1 MATDLT
7 DSAYPQV
14 HITMRTLPEAERP
27 REKLK
32 MRGKKEMSNAEL
44 LAILIGSGS
53 FEENAVQLAHRLL
66 KGFNDDLSSLS
77 KASIK
82 DLCRF
87 KGVGP
92 AKASLISAALELG
105 QRRSELKITVR
116 TQIKSSVDAYELF
129 KPVMV
134 DLQVEEFWIILLN
147 RSNKVIGRERI
158 SIGGVSGTMVD
169 PKIIFRHAL
178 ENFASYIILG
188 HNHPSGNLAAS
199 DADLNLTKRLMS
211 CGNDLDVKIIDHIIY
226 TDAGYLSFA
235 DAGILM

>member
-116 TQIKSSVDAYELF
+116 TQIKSSVDAYEIF
-129 KPVMV
+129 KPVLV

-147 RSNKVIGRERI
+147 RSNKVSGRERI
-158 SIGGVSGTMVD
+158 RIGGVSGTMVD
-169 PKIIFRHAL
+169 PK
-178 ENFASYIILG
+178 
-188 HNHPSGNLAAS
+188 
-199 DADLNLTKRLMS
+199 
-211 CGNDLDVKIIDHIIY
+211 
-226 TDAGYLSFA
+226 
-235 DAGILM
+235 

>member
-116 TQIKSSVDAYELF
+116 TQIKSSVDAYEIF
-129 KPVMV
+129 KPVLV
-134 DLQVEEFWIILLN
+134 CPLY
-147 RSNKVIGRERI
+147 
-158 SIGGVSGTMVD
+158 T
-169 PKIIFRHAL
+169 
-178 ENFASYIILG
+178 
-188 HNHPSGNLAAS
+188 S
-199 DADLNLTKRLMS
+199 DAATDLTWFIALAPPHIQSTHTQPPPHLLHKLTSSPL
-211 CGNDLDVKIIDHIIY
+211 L
-226 TDAGYLSFA
+226 T
-235 DAGILM
+235 